1 MSRTR
6 IVILQMKELIYTAIF
21 VGLGIILLI
30 LLFIMFWP
38 GKGGKEE
45 AASMLGEMEQVYQA
59 GVYTKEIKIGDAA
72 VNIQL
77 SLDEESVKSV
87 DLVNLDESVSTM
99 YPLMEPTVEKI
110 SKQLAAGSSVEEIA
124 LSEESQYTEK
134 LIVEAVSTMMQ
145 EHRVAETKELSKN

>member
-6 IVILQMKELIYTAIF
+6 IVILQMRELIYTAIF

-45 AASMLGEMEQVYQA
+45 AASVSNQTEQKYEA
-59 GVYTKEIKIGDAA
+59 GVYTKEIQIGDAA

-77 SLDEESVKSV
+77 SLDEDNVKAV
-87 DLVNLDESVSTM
+87 ELVNLDESVATM

-110 SKQLAAGSSVEEIA
+110 SKQLAAGKTVDEIVV
-124 LSEESQYTEK
+124 SEESQYTEK
-134 LIVEAVSTMMQ
+134 IIVEAVSTMMQ
-145 EHRVAETKELSKN
+145 EHKK